1 MHYQYNV
8 YDLHRYGFSRGSY
21 RGACYDTNI
30 GIAHQLGSVH
40 GKMVSRSPC
49 IAGDLWS
56 DNEMAI
62 VAMGL
67 LTTGR

>member
-1 MHYQYNV
+1 MHFHYNV

-21 RGACYDTNI
+21 KGACYDTNI
-30 GIAHQLGSVH
+30 GIAHQL
-40 GKMVSRSPC
+40 RSWEDGIKIS

-56 DNEMAI
+56 DNKMAI